1 MSPHFRVSNHKCISG
16 IYHMCYKPCLT
27 HPSEICIPIV
37 WGEAHNSCSSLLH
50 LSLQTPVLPPPW
62 VRILSPVPFSNILY
76 LCLSLLRY
84 HILLPHKTPGKVQF
98 LWGLYFFNT
107 KTTYPKICT
116 QQLHTSLHLAIN
128 KAATLTQTLTQNLLV
143 WA

>member
-1 MSPHFRVSNHKCISG
+1 
-16 IYHMCYKPCLT
+16 
-27 HPSEICIPIV
+27 
-37 WGEAHNSCSSLLH
+37 
-50 LSLQTPVLPPPW
+50 
-62 VRILSPVPFSNILY
+62 
-76 LCLSLLRY
+76 
-84 HILLPHKTPGKVQF
+84 
-98 LWGLYFFNT
+98 LYFFNT